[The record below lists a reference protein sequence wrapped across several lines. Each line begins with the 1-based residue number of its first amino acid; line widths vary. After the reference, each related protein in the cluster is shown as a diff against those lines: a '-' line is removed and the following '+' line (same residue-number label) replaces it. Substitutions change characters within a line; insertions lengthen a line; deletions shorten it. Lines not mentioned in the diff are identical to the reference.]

1 MSKLHQ
7 MKFKPLENNTSPMS
21 DGEIEELHR
30 QIPDWQ
36 IIDVEGIPRLKR
48 EFKLKNYAEALS
60 LTNAISELAER
71 YGHHPLIEL
80 TWGRAAVQWWTH
92 DIPGLGVNDFIMA
105 AKTDEIYKKL
115 FS

>member
-21 DGEIEELHR
+21 ASEIEELHR

-92 DIPGLGVNDFIMA
+92 DIPWLGVIEFIMA
-105 AKTDEIYKKL
+105 AKTVEIY
-115 FS
+115 